1 MDHKDIPATARV
13 SAAPI
18 FDHKAVA
25 MGEIISLIREAG
37 SPNELAYDHTPGATG
52 SVWDRLKRLTNTL

>member
-25 MGEIISLIREAG
+25 MGEIISLIRG
-37 SPNELAYDHTPGATG
+37 RKPQRTG
-52 SVWDRLKRLTNTL
+52 L